1 MIRIFFVFIA
11 LGIGLFLGTQ
21 YAGQQGYVLI
31 SLANYTI
38 EMSVTTLVIFV
49 IGALVALFLAEFLIK
64 RSLRASS
71 ATWNWFSNRKLKKA
85 RRLTNEG
92 IIKLIEGDWQSAEKK
107 VTRWSN
113 SHDMPLL
120 CYLVAAEAAHELGKH
135 EKRDKYFEL
144 AAKQKN
150 SDLAI
155 GLTKGKQAMAEG
167 DFASAF
173 DVLSSLK
180 AEHPDNP
187 RLLNL
192 LKVCYV
198 QLNCWQPLLDLLPI
212 LKKAKGVSKAEHHS
226 LLVQAHAGRISELS
240 NQQGVDGIIR
250 YWDSLSKSMKAESQI
265 VVTFTTE
272 LIGRGAD
279 NTAITVL
286 KEATQKSQQAEI
298 LNVYPTLN
306 ITDWHS
312 VLKHLK
318 GLEKRFSDNAD
329 IHSVIG
335 QILMLEAK
343 WADAQGYFESAL
355 KIRPSAHDYGQL
367 ANALHQQNYT
377 NAANDVS
384 QKALL
389 LLGK

>member
-1 MIRIFFVFIA
+1 MIRLLFVFIA
-11 LGIGLFLGTQ
+11 LGIGLTVGTQ

-38 EMSVTTLVIFV
+38 EMSVTTLVIFI
-49 IGALVALFLAEFLIK
+49 IGALVALFLGEYLIK

-92 IIKLIEGDWQSAEKK
+92 IIKLIEGDWQTAEKK

-120 CYLVAAEAAHELGKH
+120 CYLVAAEAAHELGNH
-135 EKRDKYFEL
+135 DKRDKYFEL
-144 AAKQKN
+144 AAKQDN

-155 GLTKGKQAMAEG
+155 GLTKGKQAMAEA
-167 DFASAF
+167 DFATAF
-173 DVLSSLK
+173 DVLSSLR
-180 AEHPDNP
+180 HDYPSNP

-192 LKVCYV
+192 LKTCYI
-198 QLNCWQPLLDLLPI
+198 QLNCWQPLLELLPI
-212 LKKAKGVSKAEHHS
+212 LKRAKGVTKTEYHT
-226 LLVQAHAGRISELS
+226 LLVQAHAGRITELA
-240 NQQGVDGIIR
+240 NQQGVSGIVK
-250 YWDSLSKSMKAESQI
+250 YWDGLSKNIKSETKI
-265 VVTFTTE
+265 IVTFTSE
-272 LIGRGAD
+272 LINRGAD
-279 NTAITVL
+279 STAITAL
-286 KEATQKSQQAEI
+286 KEATKKSQHADI

-312 VLKHLK
+312 VLTHLK
-318 GLEKRFSDNAD
+318 GLDKKFPDNGD
-329 IHSVIG
+329 LHSVIG

-343 WADAQGYFESAL
+343 WADAQSYFEAAL
-355 KIRPSAHDYGQL
+355 KLRPSAHDYGQL

-377 NAANDVS
+377 NAANEVS

>member
-1 MIRIFFVFIA
+1 MIRLLFVFIA
-11 LGIGLFLGTQ
+11 LGVGLFVGTQ

-64 RSLRASS
+64 RSLKASS
-71 ATWNWFSNRKLKKA
+71 ATWNWFSNRKMRKA

-92 IIKLIEGDWQSAEKK
+92 IIKLIEGDWHTAEKK

-135 EKRDKYFEL
+135 DKRDKYFAL
-144 AAKQKN
+144 AAKQQH

-180 AEHPDNP
+180 HDYPENP

-192 LKVCYV
+192 LKVCYI
-198 QLNCWQPLLDLLPI
+198 QLNCWQPLLELLPT
-212 LKKAKGVSKAEHHS
+212 LKKVKGISKAESYS
-226 LLVQAHAGRISELS
+226 LSVKAHAGRITELS
-240 NQQGVDGIIR
+240 TQQGVDGIIR
-250 YWDSLSKSMKAESQI
+250 YWDSLSRSMQAESEVI
-265 VVTFTTE
+265 VTFASA
-272 LIGRGAD
+272 LIARGAD
-279 NTAITVL
+279 STAITVL
-286 KEATQKSQQAEI
+286 TEATEKSPQAEL
-298 LNVYPTLN
+298 LNIFVTLN

-318 GLEKRFSDNAD
+318 KLEKKFDNNAD
-329 IHSVIG
+329 LYSVIG

-355 KIRPSAHDYGQL
+355 KLRPSAHDYGQL
-367 ANALHQQNYT
+367 ANALHQQDYT
-377 NAANDVS
+377 NAANEVS

-389 LLGK
+389 LLSK